1 MVTLEMKKR
10 MEIAGV
16 GSSIVLDKST
26 PSHLRLLQSLWMFW
40 IWFEMKKNIYLTFGD
55 LCIRGVPG

>member
-16 GSSIVLDKST
+16 DSSIVLDKST

-40 IWFEMKKNIYLTFGD
+40 IWFEMKKNIYLKFGN